1 MALELDHVRALTAP
15 FPLDAHEWR
24 QGRNNKDYVYISESA
39 VVSRLN
45 EVDPSWSLVVTDRTE
60 RQYEAQ
66 RKNTK
71 TGEIYT
77 LASHELAI
85 TVALTIKGVT
95 RYGIGMAEIA
105 PDAAEADKSAVTD
118 ALKRAARLFGV
129 GAYLLN
135 DPPQKDRFAVWL
147 AKLTGTPEPVRKSE
161 PPAPAHGWTTQQY
174 DDLLLIAEREG
185 VDKRDLPGLLGV
197 ARVSEYTP
205 GFDKAAELVKSR
217 GLALKANGAK

>member
-1 MALELDHVRALTAP
+1 
-15 FPLDAHEWR
+15 
-24 QGRNNKDYVYISESA
+24 

-45 EVDPSWSLVVTDRTE
+45 EVDPSWSLIVAERAEREYTTE
-60 RQYEAQ
+60 

-77 LASHELAI
+77 LAAHELAI
-85 TVALTIKGVT
+85 TVSLTIKSVT

-135 DPPQKDRFAVWL
+135 DPPQKSAFPGWL
-147 AKLTGTPEPVRKSE
+147 AGLNRNAE
-161 PPAPAHGWTTQQY
+161 PPAPANGWTTQQY
-174 DDLLLIAEREG
+174 DALLALADKVG
-185 VDKRDLPGLLGV
+185 VDKRNVPGLLGV
-197 ARVSEYTP
+197 ARVSEYAP
-205 GFDKAAELVKSR
+205 GYDKAAELVR
-217 GLALKANGAK
+217 AHALALAVNAGGAK